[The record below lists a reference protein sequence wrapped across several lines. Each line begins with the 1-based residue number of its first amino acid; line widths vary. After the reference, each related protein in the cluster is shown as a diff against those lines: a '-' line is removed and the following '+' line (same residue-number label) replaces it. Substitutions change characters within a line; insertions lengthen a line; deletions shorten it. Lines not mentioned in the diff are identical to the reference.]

1 MGLLLWVF
9 SSVELGAFR
18 AALAHGAFRWFV
30 PGALCVMGLIYLAD
44 CLAISKTF
52 TWFSTP
58 LRYRDVMPIRGAS
71 YLLSII
77 NYNLGQGAII
87 LFVRRSA
94 GISLALATGTV
105 LFIMGINLLVLLSLA
120 AAALSLADVPR
131 AAALWPW
138 IAAMGAGVLVYALG
152 VTMRPRWLTKRPLLK
167 PVFAAKLK
175 GHLKAMAVR
184 VPHLTAI
191 FVTHYLAMRA
201 FGVHP
206 PLTIFLAY
214 MPIVSLL
221 SALPISPQG
230 IGTQQVA
237 TVFFFSPYAQGPDPK
252 ATVLAYSVSL
262 SALVI
267 LFMLV
272 MGLGWL
278 RRALSMLGLRAAP
291 GTPDARDD
299 DSGDA
304 PGPSD

>member
-1 MGLLLWVF
+1 MAVGLLLWVF
-9 SSVELGAFR
+9 SWVDLGAFR
-18 AALAHGAFRWFV
+18 TAVSQGAFQWFV
-30 PGALCVMGLIYLAD
+30 PAALTVMLLIYLAD

-94 GISLALATGTV
+94 GISLSLATGTV
-105 LFIMGINLLVLLSLA
+105 LFIMGVNLVVLVTLA
-120 AAALSLADVPR
+120 TAALSLASVPR

-138 IAAMGAGVLVYALG
+138 IAALCAGIAIYAGLVAI
-152 VTMRPRWLTKRPLLK
+152 RPGWLTKRPIFK
-167 PVFAAKLK
+167 AVFQARLK

-237 TVFFFSPYAQGPDPK
+237 TVFFFSPYAHGPDPK
-252 ATVLAYSVSL
+252 ATVLAYSISL
-262 SALVI
+262 SVLVI
-267 LFMLV
+267 LFMLA

-278 RRALSMLGLRAAP
+278 RRAMFMLGLRPA
-291 GTPDARDD
+291 
-299 DSGDA
+299 SG
-304 PGPSD
+304 SSQQEEVR